1 MKTSMTLLDLATE
14 LDRQAKAKNDYI
26 APTNL
31 MSVFAHNDPDNPF
44 SMVLHDIGQYSIG
57 DYAHRQIGEHTGIPF
72 KYYGKMM
79 TEAPSLLV
87 SNVNHWFSAS
97 PANRLVRT
105 LDDKIRAYLSNN
117 YRMMDNYDL
126 AEAVLPVLSEAGA
139 TVHSADISENKMFIK
154 AVIEGRT
161 QLIPPPLNSGQLN
174 AVPVQPGIVISN
186 SEVGDG
192 AVSVQPAVHTLSCL
206 NMAVWAQHALRRI
219 HLGGKLSEDNDRIKQ
234 YLSDQTIELSDAAL
248 WSQVR
253 DITNAAMTG
262 SMFDDIVA
270 QLTAARNQGIPG
282 SIVNTVIERV
292 SNRFGIFEGEQGSI
306 LGHLID
312 GGELNKFGLHNAVT
326 RASQDM
332 DSYARATEFEHIGGE
347 IIALPQRDW
356 DALIREVAA

>member
-1 MKTSMTLLDLATE
+1 M
-14 LDRQAKAKNDYI
+14 
-26 APTNL
+26 
-31 MSVFAHNDPDNPF
+31 
-44 SMVLHDIGQYSIG
+44 
-57 DYAHRQIGEHTGIPF
+57 
-72 KYYGKMM
+72 
-79 TEAPSLLV
+79 
-87 SNVNHWFSAS
+87 
-97 PANRLVRT
+97 
-105 LDDKIRAYLSNN
+105 RAYLSNN

-161 QLIPPPLNSGQLN
+161 QVIPHPDGKPGS

-206 NMAVWAQHALRRI
+206 NMAVWAQHALRKI

-270 QLTAARNQGIPG
+270 QLTAARTQGIPG

-356 DALIREVAA
+356 DA

>member
-31 MSVFAHNDPDNPF
+31 MSMWHDTNPDQPF
-44 SMVLHDIGQYSIG
+44 SLSMQGIGNYNIG

-72 KYYGKMM
+72 KYYNKMM
-79 TEAPSLLV
+79 TEAPGLLTA
-87 SNVNHWFSAS
+87 NVNHWFETN
-97 PANRLVRT
+97 PANRLIRT

-126 AEAVLPVLSEAGA
+126 AEAVLPVLTEAGA
-139 TVHSADISENKMFIK
+139 TVHSADIRENKMFIK

-161 QLIPPPLNSGQLN
+161 QEIPPPAGSQGR

-192 AVSVQPAVHTLSCL
+192 AISVQPAVHTLSCL

-270 QLTAARNQGIPG
+270 QLTAARTQGIPV

-332 DSYARATEFEHIGGE
+332 DSYTRATEFEHIGGE

-356 DALIREVAA
+356 DALIREVA

>member
-31 MSVFAHNDPDNPF
+31 MGMWYDTYPDESFALR
-44 SMVLHDIGQYSIG
+44 MQDIGDYKIG

-72 KYYGKMM
+72 KYYNKMM
-79 TEAPSLLV
+79 TDAPGLLTE
-87 SNVNHWFSAS
+87 NVNHWFEAN
-97 PANRLVRT
+97 PANRLIRT

-126 AEAVLPVLSEAGA
+126 AEAVLPVLNEAGA

-154 AVIEGRT
+154 AVIEGQSREI
-161 QLIPPPLNSGQLN
+161 LAPSWSERRSF
-174 AVPVQPGIVISN
+174 VVQPGIVISN

-192 AVSVQPAVHTLSCL
+192 AISVQPAVHTLSCL

-253 DITNAAMTG
+253 DITNAAMNG
-262 SMFDDIVA
+262 SMFDDIVE
-270 QLTAARNQGIPG
+270 QLTMARTQGIPP
-282 SIVNTVIERV
+282 SIVSTVVERL
-292 SNRFGIFEGEQGSI
+292 SNRFGILEGEQAGI
-306 LGHLID
+306 IGHLAN
-312 GGELNKFGLHNAVT
+312 GGDLTKFGLHNAVT

-347 IIALPQRDW
+347 IITLPQRDW
-356 DALIREVAA
+356 DSLIREVA

>member
-1 MKTSMTLLDLATE
+1 MKTSMTLIDLATE

-31 MSVFAHNDPDNPF
+31 MTMFYDSNPDQPFAMKMEN
-44 SMVLHDIGQYSIG
+44 IGQYDIG

-79 TEAPSLLV
+79 TEAPGLLTA
-87 SNVNHWFSAS
+87 NVNHWFEAN

-126 AEAVLPVLSEAGA
+126 AEAVLPVLTEAGA

-161 QLIPPPLNSGQLN
+161 QEIPPPAGSQGRS
-174 AVPVQPGIVISN
+174 VPVQPGIVISN

-270 QLTAARNQGIPG
+270 QLTAARTQKFEGA
-282 SIVNTVIERV
+282 SVVKVVERL
-292 SNRFGIFEGEQGSI
+292 SNRYGIFEGEQGSI
-306 LGHLID
+306 VGHLIA
-312 GGELNKFGLHNAVT
+312 GGELSKFGLHNAVT
-326 RASQDM
+326 RTSQDM